1 MKQTPEQYA
10 HIVQYLHAAEEML
23 RDNYDVLIHID
34 DDDHIG
40 KLGRVL
46 IDIGKKLKTQSGYI
60 HTISTLVD
68 NINAGHTT
76 EEILNQIYDTFHD
89 YIPYDRMGFA
99 RINSDTQ
106 TAVAL
111 WCRSNVHTIKLGKSY
126 EAPLNNSSLKEIIET
141 KRPRIINDLA
151 EYYEEHPLSES
162 TRLIIDEGMRSNL
175 TCPLFV
181 EDKPIGFLFFSSREP
196 YVYKDAHT
204 ELFLQLAVI
213 IAGSIHKAGLYERL
227 VELNEVKNQ
236 FLGMT
241 VHDLRN
247 PIAIIK
253 GFLELL
259 LLQDNDDYSKKIL
272 EHIQGQADKMIALI
286 SDLLDISAIESGK
299 VNLNKNECDIADVVN
314 DSVQTNRLIARGK
327 EIKILTE
334 IPDVLPSVYIDKTR
348 IIQVLDNLLSNA
360 IKFSDRDTMIKVIVG
375 VENDTVC
382 VSVMDCGQGIPKK
395 QIPKLFQPF
404 SKIGVSPTEG
414 EKSTGLGL
422 AIVKKIIDLHH
433 GTLSVKSET
442 GEGTTISF
450 CLPVAGK

>member
-10 HIVQYLHAAEEML
+10 HIVQYLHAAEEMV
-23 RDNYDVLIHID
+23 RDNYDIVIHIN

-40 KLGRVL
+40 KLGRTL
-46 IDIGKKLKTQSGYI
+46 IKLGKKLKSQSDYI
-60 HTISTLVD
+60 HAISKLVD
-68 NINAGHTT
+68 NINSGHTT

-99 RINSDTQ
+99 RINNKTQ

-111 WCRSNVHTIKLGKSY
+111 WCRSNVQTIKLGKDY
-126 EAPLNNSSLKEIIET
+126 EAPLNGSSLKDIVDT

-151 EYYEEHPLSES
+151 EYSEQHPLSES
-162 TRLIIDEGMRSNL
+162 SRLIIEEGMRSNL
-175 TCPLFV
+175 TCPLLL
-181 EDKPIGFLFFSSREP
+181 EDKPIGFLFFASREP
-196 YVYKDAHT
+196 YAYKDAHT
-204 ELFLQLAVI
+204 DFFLQLAAI
-213 IAGSIHKAGLYERL
+213 IAGSIHKAGMYEQL
-227 VELNEVKNQ
+227 LAINEIKNQ
-236 FLGMT
+236 VLGMT

-259 LLQDNDDYSKKIL
+259 LLQDNDDYSSKIL
-272 EHIQGQADKMIALI
+272 EHIQGQADKMLALI

-299 VNLNKNECDIADVVN
+299 ININKNECDITDVVH

-327 EIKILTE
+327 EIKIFTE
-334 IPDVLPSVYIDKTR
+334 IADRVPSVFIDKTR

-360 IKFSDRDTMIKVIVG
+360 IKFSDRDSKIKVIVA
-375 VENDTVC
+375 VEHDVVR
-382 VSVMDCGQGIPKK
+382 VSVEDHGKGIPKD

-433 GTLSVKSET
+433 GTLSVKSES

-450 CLPVAGK
+450 YLPTVGK